1 VRDLP
6 TGTVTLLFTDIE
18 GSTKLLQELGD
29 RYADV
34 LAEHRRVLREAFRSH
49 GGVEVDTQGDAF
61 FYAFAKAADALAA
74 AGDGQAAL
82 SGGPVSVR
90 VGVHTGEPTLT
101 EEGYVGADVHRAARI
116 MNAGHGGQVLVSEA
130 TQRLVHDRLPLKDL
144 GLQRLKDLT
153 TPERLYQLGKSDFPP
168 LKTLNQTNLP
178 VAASRLVGR
187 ERELAEL
194 VELLSDSHR
203 IVTVTGAGGS
213 GKTRL
218 ALQVAA
224 ELVGGFEDGVF
235 WVSLAGLREPE
246 IVLPAVAQ
254 AVGAKDELS
263 SHLAHR
269 TMLLLLD
276 NFEHL
281 LDAAAPLA
289 ELLAEAPRVKAL
301 ITSRAALQVS
311 GEREYVLDPLA
322 EADAV
327 ALFLTRTRDAGRHL
341 DPDETVL
348 EICRRLDRLPLALEL
363 AAARAKL
370 MGPEVLLS
378 RLEKGLPLLT
388 GGRRDAPER
397 QRTLRA
403 AIDWSYGLLEDRTKA
418 VFSRLA
424 VFAGGFALTAAE
436 EIARSGLEELAE
448 LVDLSLLKP
457 IGADRFLMLETIREY
472 ALERLEESSE
482 AVSLR
487 EAHARF
493 MLALLEEARPHIE
506 GGARQREW
514 VTRLAPEL
522 DNIRLALAFFSTA
535 GPAESFVRCATAAW
549 WCWWAQGNLTEPR
562 VRLDEALA
570 SYQEPTALRADALE
584 GAAYLAMRQGDLEE
598 ARHRSE
604 ERLAIWQS
612 AEDPIALGNAIY
624 FLGNLDALEGDI
636 DEAERRWRRSLEL
649 FASHGYARYAFGAL
663 GSTAHQRG
671 DFVEARRNIERSN
684 DIARAVGDERML
696 VTHLAMIGLTYLD
709 EADPCRALAPIL
721 ESVRLGTTLHHAE
734 SVARTSLLA
743 TAALLVEDRAGD
755 AVVLLGAADAALRM
769 MNSVLIP
776 FQRERVERVLERARE
791 LLGPDAT
798 DEAWNRGAS
807 LELDAAVDLAREA
820 LETYSTAV
828 D

>member
-1 VRDLP
+1 LRDLP

-18 GSTKLLQELGD
+18 GSTKLLLELGD

-34 LAEHRRVLREAFRSH
+34 LAEHRRALREAFQHHR
-49 GGVEVDTQGDAF
+49 GVEVDSQGDAF

-74 AGDGQAAL
+74 AGEGQAAL
-82 SGGPVSVR
+82 SGGPVSIR
-90 VGVHTGEPTLT
+90 VGVHTGEPTVT

-116 MNAGHGGQVLVSEA
+116 MSAGHGGQVLVSEA
-130 TQRLVHDRLPLKDL
+130 TQRLVHDRFPLKDL
-144 GLQRLKDLT
+144 GPQRLRDLT
-153 TPERLYQLGKSDFPP
+153 TPVRLYQLGESHFPP

-194 VELLSDSHR
+194 VELLNDSHR

-224 ELVGGFEDGVF
+224 ELLGAFDDGVF

-246 IVLPAVAQ
+246 LVLPTVAQ

-289 ELLAEAPRVKAL
+289 ELLTKAPRVKAL

-311 GEREYVLDPLA
+311 GEREYGLDPLA
-322 EADAV
+322 ESDAI
-327 ALFLTRTRDAGRHL
+327 ALFLTRARDAGRQL

-378 RLEKGLPLLT
+378 RLERRLPILT
-388 GGRRDAPER
+388 GGRRDAPDR

-403 AIDWSYGLLEDRTKA
+403 TIEWSYDLLEERTRV

-424 VFAGGFALTAAE
+424 VFAGGFSLTAAE
-436 EIARSGLEELAE
+436 EIASSGLEELAQ
-448 LVDLSLLKP
+448 LVELSLLKP
-457 IGADRFLMLETIREY
+457 IGADRFMMLETIREY

-482 AVSLR
+482 AVSVR

-514 VTRLAPEL
+514 VNRLAPEM
-522 DNIRLALAFFSTA
+522 DNIRLALAFFSAA
-535 GPAESFVRCATAAW
+535 GPVESFVRCATAAW
-549 WCWWAQGNLTEPR
+549 WCSWAQGNLTEPR
-562 VRLDEALA
+562 LRLDEALA
-570 SYQEPTALRADALE
+570 KYQEPTALRADALE
-584 GAAYLAMRQGDLEE
+584 GAAYLAMRQGDLDG
-598 ARHRSE
+598 ARRRSE
-604 ERLAIWQS
+604 ERLAIRQS
-612 AEDPIALGNAIY
+612 VGDAIALGNAIY
-624 FLGNLDALEGDI
+624 FLGNLDALEGNV

-649 FASHGYARYAFGAL
+649 FGSHGYARYAFGAL
-663 GSTAHQRG
+663 GMSAHHRG
-671 DFVEARRNIERSN
+671 DFAEARRNIERSN
-684 DIARAVGDERML
+684 EIAGAVGDERLL
-696 VTHLAMIGLTYLD
+696 VTQLGVIGLTYLD
-709 EADPCRALAPIL
+709 EADRSRAVAPIL
-721 ESVRLGTTLHHAE
+721 ESVRLGGTLHHVE

-743 TAALLVEDRAGD
+743 TAALLVEDRPGD
-755 AVVLLGAADAALRM
+755 AVAVLAAADAALRR

-791 LLGPDAT
+791 LLGPDAAE
-798 DEAWNRGAS
+798 DAWNRGAA
-807 LELDAAVDLAREA
+807 LELDAAVDVAREA
-820 LETYSTAV
+820 LESYSTAV